1 MPACI
6 MNIIRRPIPG
16 NYREVLNGSIER
28 IQTREVKEIRT
39 YVTRSITTHRAGV
52 DVTTVRLFNS
62 FDEFEELL
70 DGMDANDGAQKSFDE
85 LASKCRSVDF
95 VVGEIMTPLRG
106 HNSDLRY
113 MTRNVFTAKPG
124 KRTDLIET
132 LMEIRDSHMDGR
144 GAIMRPIGN
153 FDNVRLTIPH
163 KSMESVRASLAFIQS
178 PENKDVYERIS
189 SLTTKMERF
198 VSRIYYPQ
206 E

>member
-70 DGMDANDGAQKSFDE
+70 DGMDANDGAQKSFD
-85 LASKCRSVDF
+85 
-95 VVGEIMTPLRG
+95 
-106 HNSDLRY
+106 
-113 MTRNVFTAKPG
+113 
-124 KRTDLIET
+124 
-132 LMEIRDSHMDGR
+132 
-144 GAIMRPIGN
+144 
-153 FDNVRLTIPH
+153 
-163 KSMESVRASLAFIQS
+163 
-178 PENKDVYERIS
+178 
-189 SLTTKMERF
+189 
-198 VSRIYYPQ
+198 
-206 E
+206 